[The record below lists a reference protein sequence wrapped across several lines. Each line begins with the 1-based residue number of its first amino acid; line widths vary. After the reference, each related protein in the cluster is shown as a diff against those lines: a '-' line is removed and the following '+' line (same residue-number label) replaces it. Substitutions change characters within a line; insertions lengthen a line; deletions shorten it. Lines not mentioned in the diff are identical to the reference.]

1 MPRRKAKN
9 TEQNI
14 GLVSNN
20 TESDDYLRFRLPEA
34 LKERFKLYCY
44 LKNVTMSDVVRDMI
58 VDLMGSEDI
67 EGLLKAKL
75 HGENARK
82 TKEEAIA

>member
-1 MPRRKAKN
+1 MPRRKGTNK
-9 TEQNI
+9 EQNI
-14 GLVSNN
+14 GLVSSN
-20 TESDDYLRFRLPEA
+20 TETDDYLRFRLPEA

-58 VDLMGSEDI
+58 IDLMGSEDI

-75 HGENARK
+75 HGENALK